1 MDVPPSLTEREVEL
15 FLRFVER
22 SLAVRNR
29 HQLFLWVRGEL
40 QALLPHALLICAKR
54 GRESRRWEVASLAE
68 IPYSRGLLGELCAL
82 EGGLLGRLVDACRAA
97 DGAPVLV
104 CPTLNGS
111 DFLRLRPDL
120 ERYGLDNLAAHGLLA
135 ARGEVAS
142 CFGFI
147 GIPPP
152 LTARHAYL
160 LQILVPYLHAVLAR
174 TPIDER
180 RADRSD
186 EIPPLTRREFEV
198 LGAVQR
204 GLSNA
209 AIARDLGVSPLTVKN
224 HVQRILR
231 KLGAQNRAQ
240 AVASAIAERII
251 SPGSPTRGRGS

>member
-1 MDVPPSLTEREVEL
+1 MDVPTSLTEREVEF

-29 HQLFLWVRGEL
+29 HQFFLWVRGEL

-54 GRESRRWEVASLAE
+54 ERESRRWEVASLAE
-68 IPYSRGLLGELCAL
+68 VPYSHGLLSELCAV
-82 EGGLLGRLVDACRAA
+82 EGGLLGRIVEACRAA
-97 DGAPVLV
+97 DGAPVLA
-104 CPTLNGS
+104 CPALNGS
-111 DFLRLRPDL
+111 DFLRLRPALD
-120 ERYGLDNLAAHGLLA
+120 RYGLDNLAAHGLLA
-135 ARGEVAS
+135 VHGEVAS

-152 LTARHAYL
+152 LTTHHAFL
-160 LQILVPYLHAVLAR
+160 LQILVPYLHAALVR

-180 RADRSD
+180 RAGQGD
-186 EIPPLTRREFEV
+186 EIPPLTRRELEV

-204 GLSNA
+204 GFSNA

-240 AVASAIAERII
+240 AVASAIAGRII
-251 SPGSPTRGRGS
+251 SPGSPTRSRSS